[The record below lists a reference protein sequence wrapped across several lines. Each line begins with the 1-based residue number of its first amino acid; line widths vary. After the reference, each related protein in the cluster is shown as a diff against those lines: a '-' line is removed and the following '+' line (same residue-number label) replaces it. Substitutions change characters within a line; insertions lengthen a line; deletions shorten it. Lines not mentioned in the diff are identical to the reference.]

1 MSQKCY
7 GLVGHVVDLLC
18 KADSG
23 PRLPHF
29 EMSLEMTKCF
39 PDEHTRSRESL
50 LPNQEI
56 FVNSVSIRNQ

>member
-23 PRLPHF
+23 LRLPHF
-29 EMSLEMTKCF
+29 EISLEMTKCF
-39 PDEHTRSRESL
+39 PDEHTGDLE
-50 LPNQEI
+50 EYK
-56 FVNSVSIRNQ
+56 

>member
-39 PDEHTRSRESL
+39 PDEHTGDLEKSGVIASKPGDFCE
-50 LPNQEI
+50 
-56 FVNSVSIRNQ
+56 FFFY